1 VGERNGRREIARAQ
15 LHAEVVP
22 EFTVEPAHVD
32 FGVLS
37 PGESRTRIVAIRP
50 RACANFVVQSAR
62 STHRGFNLS
71 LDGPAGSGANNC
83 WELTV
88 RCEAPAT
95 PGRQAMSGLAILET
109 SSLRVPRLQV
119 PLLALPC
126 AMGVARWPRLG
137 LALAV
142 YSMAITTLATLTDAC
157 PEFHAHP
164 NPLLDLHLPLLG
176 KGEFSPNLGMVL
188 GLSPYASVALYYAL
202 LVGGAVGLW
211 RRLRET
217 SEARAEQGSSE

>member
-1 VGERNGRREIARAQ
+1 M
-15 LHAEVVP
+15 
-22 EFTVEPAHVD
+22 D

-50 RACANFVVQSAR
+50 RACTNFVVQSARVQSAR

-119 PLLALPC
+119 PLLAQVWPEEGVMPRVLVLPERG
-126 AMGVARWPRLG
+126 ASGESRLTVETRRPARVLRLYVDRSAG
-137 LALAV
+137 LEELRAGAWSRDTPDWGREHVCRVSNEALAGAR
-142 YSMAITTLATLTDAC
+142 AIIFELTVRDAADRTEARLARVPISRL
-157 PEFHAHP
+157 
-164 NPLLDLHLPLLG
+164 
-176 KGEFSPNLGMVL
+176 PNL
-188 GLSPYASVALYYAL
+188 
-202 LVGGAVGLW
+202 
-211 RRLRET
+211 E
-217 SEARAEQGSSE
+217 